1 MIDKSGIRSLF
12 AIDNLPEEVEEQN
25 KARAEVMAR
34 LNVKPETTLQA
45 AGKELDLPKINFD
58 NLKPAA
64 AAPIKEDPYSDAAIK
79 KDVQNKIAKNR
90 AKGRDRYAGMSK
102 NDVVIA
108 EIMKDEAEEKLKNMG
123 YNKKTV
129 TGPAKNKKNFL
140 RGSIVVDQNHPDGFR
155 LTDDQDLY
163 DVYGKDDGIRYI
175 QEMAYK
181 YDDVPIK
188 DAVKPFNSYD
198 KSTYPSDPA
207 QQAALRSYE
216 RLYNRLTPLQKKQI
230 VKAKNGGLISNYKKQ
245 FRKP

>member
-34 LNVKPETTLQA
+34 LNVKPDNTLQA
-45 AGKELDLPKINFD
+45 AGTPLDLPKINFD

-123 YNKKTV
+123 YNKK
-129 TGPAKNKKNFL
+129 
-140 RGSIVVDQNHPDGFR
+140 S
-155 LTDDQDLY
+155 
-163 DVYGKDDGIRYI
+163 
-175 QEMAYK
+175 
-181 YDDVPIK
+181 
-188 DAVKPFNSYD
+188 
-198 KSTYPSDPA
+198 KS
-207 QQAALRSYE
+207 
-216 RLYNRLTPLQKKQI
+216 NC
-230 VKAKNGGLISNYKKQ
+230 
-245 FRKP
+245 

>member
-1 MIDKSGIRSLF
+1 MIDKAGIRSLI
-12 AIDNLPEEVEEQN
+12 AIDNMPEEIAEQN

-34 LNVKPETTLQA
+34 LNVKPENTLPA
-45 AGKELDLPKINFD
+45 AGKELDMPKINFD
-58 NLKPAA
+58 VLKPAA
-64 AAPIKEDPYSDAAIK
+64 AAPVKEDPYSDAAIK

-108 EIMKDEAEEKLKNMG
+108 EIMKDEAEVKLKNMG

-129 TGPAKNKKNFL
+129 PAKNKKNFL
-140 RGSIVVDQNHPDGFR
+140 RGSIEVDPNHPDGFR

-163 DVYGKDDGIRYI
+163 DIYGKDDTIRYI

-181 YDDVPIK
+181 YADVPIK
-188 DAVKPFNSYD
+188 DAVKPFDQYN
-198 KSTYPSDPA
+198 KATYPSDPA

-216 RLYNRLTPLQKKQI
+216 KLYNRLTPLQKKQI
-230 VKAKNGGLISNYKKQ
+230 VNAKNGGLISNYKKQ

>member
-1 MIDKSGIRSLF
+1 MTDKAGIRSLF
-12 AIDNLPEEVEEQN
+12 AINTLPEEEAEQN

-34 LNVKPETTLQA
+34 LNVKPDDTLQA
-45 AGKELDLPKINFD
+45 AGTTLDLPKINFD
-58 NLKPAA
+58 NLKPP
-64 AAPIKEDPYSDAAIK
+64 APVKKEDPYSDAAIK

-108 EIMKDEAEEKLKNMG
+108 EIMKDEAEVKLKNMG
-123 YNKKTV
+123 YNKKAV
-129 TGPAKNKKNFL
+129 PAKNKKNFL
-140 RGSIVVDQNHPDGFR
+140 RGSIEGDPNHPDGFR

-163 DVYGKDDGIRYI
+163 DIYGKDDTIRYI

-188 DAVKPFNSYD
+188 DAVKPFDQYN
-198 KSTYPSDPA
+198 KATYPSDPA

-216 RLYNRLTPLQKKQI
+216 KLYNRLTPLQKKQI
-230 VKAKNGGLISNYKKQ
+230 VNAKNGGLISNYKKQ

>member
-1 MIDKSGIRSLF
+1 MTDKSGIRSLF
-12 AIDNLPEEVEEQN
+12 AIDNLPEEVAEQN

-64 AAPIKEDPYSDAAIK
+64 PIKPIDPYSDAAIK
-79 KDVQNKIAKNR
+79 KDVQSKIAKNR

-140 RGSIVVDQNHPDGFR
+140 RGSIVVDQNHPDGF
-155 LTDDQDLY
+155 L
-163 DVYGKDDGIRYI
+163 
-175 QEMAYK
+175 
-181 YDDVPIK
+181 
-188 DAVKPFNSYD
+188 S
-198 KSTYPSDPA
+198 
-207 QQAALRSYE
+207 
-216 RLYNRLTPLQKKQI
+216 
-230 VKAKNGGLISNYKKQ
+230 LIHISEPTRPY
-245 FRKP
+245 

>member
-1 MIDKSGIRSLF
+1 MIDKAGIRSLI
-12 AIDNLPEEVEEQN
+12 AIDNMPEEIAEQN

-34 LNVKPETTLQA
+34 LNVKPENTLPA
-45 AGKELDLPKINFD
+45 AGKELDMPKINFD
-58 NLKPAA
+58 VLKPAA
-64 AAPIKEDPYSDAAIK
+64 AAPVKEDPYSDAAIK

-108 EIMKDEAEEKLKNMG
+108 EIMKDEAEVKLKNMG
-123 YNKKTV
+123 YNKKAV
-129 TGPAKNKKNFL
+129 PAKNKKNFL
-140 RGSIVVDQNHPDGFR
+140 RGRIEVDPNHPDGFR

-163 DVYGKDDGIRYI
+163 DIYGKDDTIRYI

-188 DAVKPFNSYD
+188 DAVKPFDQYN
-198 KSTYPSDPA
+198 KATYPSDPA

-216 RLYNRLTPLQKKQI
+216 KLYNRLTPLQKKQI
-230 VKAKNGGLISNYKKQ
+230 VNAKNGGLISNYKKQ